1 MPSTIKNFRSAISLA
16 FMLFRATLV
25 VAAKNR
31 ISFEN
36 MLEEYYYACLKE
48 VDINVYNDEVFGHV
62 SSRLDKK
69 DGQRHIA
76 HWWSS
81 ISLALLFLCV
91 FDLLKNVSF
100 YGTVIDP
107 RRYNPLIIMVYSF
120 SNLRIA
126 LLRFPIASR
135 QALLKAH
142 ARLKTNDQSTDLYFM
157 RYPDQAV
164 PKFVPSRF
172 VLPAVFSNLLRR
184 VLILTIKYGSLLIL
198 SFPIYVILY
207 LLVAIDV
214 LLVSDMDFW
223 LRLSLVI
230 ASMIAE
236 FSAISVSLLLSYAA
250 TRDPEAV
257 KKFWADVIATIKEV
271 WQKHSTDRIDPPQD
285 SSTPL

>member
-1 MPSTIKNFRSAISLA
+1 
-16 FMLFRATLV
+16 
-25 VAAKNR
+25 
-31 ISFEN
+31 
-36 MLEEYYYACLKE
+36 
-48 VDINVYNDEVFGHV
+48 
-62 SSRLDKK
+62 
-69 DGQRHIA
+69 
-76 HWWSS
+76 
-81 ISLALLFLCV
+81 
-91 FDLLKNVSF
+91 
-100 YGTVIDP
+100 
-107 RRYNPLIIMVYSF
+107 
-120 SNLRIA
+120 
-126 LLRFPIASR
+126 
-135 QALLKAH
+135 
-142 ARLKTNDQSTDLYFM
+142 M